1 MSRSSL
7 KEAMNVLNVVGL
19 FHYPYSDNEI
29 MAIAPDLQPYGSTV
43 LNEVITQAKSMER
56 RPTGAKLISMCKDEL
71 RNQAVHTPQMPEE
84 SPDTWMTSTEYA
96 KTQGF
101 DSLSALITHKIVA
114 KTKADGSSSTNE
126 TISST
131 IENEDFWSDL

>member
-1 MSRSSL
+1 MARSSL

-29 MAIAPDLQPYGSTV
+29 MAIAPDLQSYGSTV
-43 LNEVITQAKSMER
+43 LNEVITQTKSMER
-56 RPTGAKLISMCKDEL
+56 RPSGAKLISMCKDEL
-71 RNQAVHTPQMPEE
+71 RNQAVHRPQMPEE

-101 DSLSALITHKIVA
+101 DSISALIKHKIVA
-114 KTKADGSSSTNE
+114 KTKADGTSTNNP
-126 TISST
+126 ISST
-131 IENEDFWSDL
+131 IESEDFWSDL